1 MKGINPTEAYVY
13 GPLIMGTI
21 GLVMIM
27 FKKPYWFIAFI
38 VIQGL
43 FVIITV
49 TIEIIKEKR
58 NGNDNKNRR

>member
-1 MKGINPTEAYVY
+1 MKGISPTEAYVY
-13 GPLIMGTI
+13 GPLIMGII

-27 FKKPYWFIAFI
+27 FEKPYWFITFI

-58 NGNDNKNRR
+58 NGKGH